1 MLVEN
6 CLRNWGTFAVH
17 YQFFRELLLA
27 LEEGG
32 VFVLLSDARSPVF
45 FQDGPQGPRG
55 LMPVVMSLLP
65 DHVRRRVVLV
75 TVQEVLEQIV
85 DPPEAVWVPEFRRK
99 YGLEST
105 WLRCVR
111 TAGAPT
117 GGARSSVP
125 AVV

>member
-1 MLVEN
+1 MALEHGLLDGP
-6 CLRNWGTFAVH
+6 LRTEALCPFAVH

-45 FQDGPQGPRG
+45 FQDGPQGARG

-65 DHVRRRVVLV
+65 DHLRQRVALV

-85 DPPEAVWVPEFRRK
+85 DASDDAWVSEFRRK
-99 YGLEST
+99 YGLES
-105 WLRCVR
+105 R
-111 TAGAPT
+111 
-117 GGARSSVP
+117 
-125 AVV
+125 